1 MATFTI
7 TRKLD
12 LPSEKVWATVSDF
25 TRPPSPAI
33 KIEVEEKGDPDAN
46 GIGAIRNIKI
56 KKVPKV
62 RERLEA
68 VNEPNSITYRMLSGA
83 PVKEYLG
90 TVNVV
95 AQDGATV
102 ISWDVKLIPKI
113 PGIGWLAEMVIKKAI
128 NRYIDAIEEGHK

>member
-12 LPSEKVWATVSDF
+12 LPSDKVWATVSDF
-25 TRPPSPAI
+25 TRAPSPAI
-33 KIEVEEKGDPDAN
+33 IIEVEEKGDPEAN
-46 GIGAIRNIKI
+46 GVGAIRNTNMKGV
-56 KKVPKV
+56 KT

-68 VNEPNSITYRMLSGA
+68 VDEPNSITYRLLSGA

-95 AQDGATV
+95 AQDGATL
-102 ISWDVKLIPKI
+102 IKWDVNLKPKI
-113 PGIGWLAEMVIKKAI
+113 PGIGWIVAMLVKKS
-128 NRYIDAIEEGHK
+128 N

>member
-1 MATFTI
+1 MPTFTI
-7 TRKLD
+7 TRKLA

-25 TRPPSPAI
+25 TSAPSPEI
-33 KIEVEEKGDPDAN
+33 TIDVEEKGDPEAN

-56 KKVPKV
+56 KGVPGV
-62 RERLEA
+62 VERLEA
-68 VNEPNSITYRMLSGA
+68 VDAPNSITYRMLSGA

-95 AQDGATV
+95 AQDGATL
-102 ISWDVKLIPKI
+102 INWDVKFIPKI
-113 PGIGWLAEMVIKKAI
+113 PGIGWIFAMVIKKAI

>member
-25 TRPPSPAI
+25 NRPPSPAI
-33 KIEVEEKGDPDAN
+33 KIEVEEKGDPEAN

-56 KKVPKV
+56 KGVPGV
-62 RERLEA
+62 VERLEA
-68 VNEPNSITYRMLSGA
+68 VDAPNSITYRMLSGA

-102 ISWDVKLIPKI
+102 INWDVKLIPKI
-113 PGIGWLAEMVIKKAI
+113 PGIGWLAGMVIKKAI

>member
-25 TRPPSPAI
+25 TRAPSPAI
-33 KIEVEEKGDPDAN
+33 IIEVEKEGDPEAS
-46 GIGAIRNIKI
+46 GIGAIRNINI
-56 KKVPKV
+56 KGAKAK
-62 RERLEA
+62 ERLEA
-68 VNEPNSITYRMLSGA
+68 VDAPNSITYSMLSGA

-90 TVNVV
+90 TVKVI
-95 AQDGATV
+95 AQNGATL
-102 ISWDVKLIPKI
+102 INWDVKLIPKI
-113 PGIGWLAEMVIKKAI
+113 PGIGWIVAMVIKKAI

>member
-1 MATFTI
+1 MAAFTI

-25 TRPPSPAI
+25 TRAPSSAI
-33 KIEVEEKGDPDAN
+33 IIEVEEKGDPDAN
-46 GIGAIRNIKI
+46 GIGAIRNINI
-56 KKVPKV
+56 KGAKA

-68 VNEPNSITYRMLSGA
+68 VNAPNSITYRMLSGA

-90 TVNVV
+90 TVNIV

-102 ISWDVKLIPKI
+102 INWDVKMIPII
-113 PGIGWLAEMVIKKAI
+113 PGIGWIVAIVIKKAI
-128 NRYIDAIEEGHK
+128 NRYIDAIEDGSK

>member
-12 LPSEKVWATVSDF
+12 LPSDQVWAIVSDF
-25 TRPPSPAI
+25 TRPPSPDI
-33 KIEVEEKGDPDAN
+33 SIDVEEKGNPDAN

-56 KKVPKV
+56 KGVPGV
-62 RERLEA
+62 VERLEA
-68 VNEPNSITYRMLSGA
+68 VDAPNSITYRMLSGA

-95 AQDGATV
+95 AQDGATL
-102 ISWDVKLIPKI
+102 INWDVKLIPKI
-113 PGIGWLAEMVIKKAI
+113 PGIGWIFAMVIKKAI

>member
-12 LPSEKVWATVSDF
+12 LPSDQVWATVSDF

-33 KIEVEEKGDPDAN
+33 KIRVEEKGDLAAN
-46 GIGAIRNIKI
+46 GIGAIRNINI
-56 KKVPKV
+56 KGAKA
-62 RERLEA
+62 RERLESVDA
-68 VNEPNSITYRMLSGA
+68 PNSITYRMLSGA

-90 TVNVV
+90 TINVA
-95 AQDGATV
+95 AQDGATL
-102 ISWDVKLIPKI
+102 INWDVKMVPKI
-113 PGIGWLAEMVIKKAI
+113 PGIGWIVAMVIKKAI

>member
-1 MATFTI
+1 MAAFTI

-25 TRPPSPAI
+25 TRAPSSAI
-33 KIEVEEKGDPDAN
+33 IIEVEEKGDPAAN
-46 GIGAIRNIKI
+46 GVGAIRTINIKGA
-56 KKVPKV
+56 KA

-68 VNEPNSITYRMLSGA
+68 VNTPNSITYRMLSGA

-95 AQDGATV
+95 AQDDAT
-102 ISWDVKLIPKI
+102 IINWDVKLTPKI
-113 PGIGWLAEMVIKKAI
+113 PGIGWIVGMVIKKAI
-128 NRYIDAIEEGHK
+128 NRYVDAIEEGCK

>member
-1 MATFTI
+1 MAAFTI

-12 LPSEKVWATVSDF
+12 LPSDKVWATVSDF
-25 TRPPSPAI
+25 TRAPSPAI
-33 KIEVEEKGDPDAN
+33 IIEVEEKGDPDAN
-46 GIGAIRNIKI
+46 GIGAIRSINIKGA
-56 KKVPKV
+56 KA

-95 AQDGATV
+95 AQNGETL
-102 ISWDVKLIPKI
+102 IKWDVKLIPKI
-113 PGIGWLAEMVIKKAI
+113 PGIGWIVGMVIKKAI
-128 NRYIDAIEEGHK
+128 NRYIDAIAEGHK

>member
-1 MATFTI
+1 MAAFTI

-25 TRPPSPAI
+25 TRAPSSAI
-33 KIEVEEKGDPDAN
+33 IIKVEEKGDPAAN
-46 GIGAIRNIKI
+46 GVGAIRNINI
-56 KKVPKV
+56 KGAKA

-68 VNEPNSITYRMLSGA
+68 VNTPNSITYRMLSGA

-95 AQDGATV
+95 AQDDAT
-102 ISWDVKLIPKI
+102 IINWDVKLTPKI
-113 PGIGWLAEMVIKKAI
+113 PGIGWIVGMVIKKAI
-128 NRYIDAIEEGHK
+128 NRYVDAIEEGCK